1 MFIQQKILN
10 SNIKKVLLLVRCGSI
25 SVFITPVV
33 AKMINRKLLDKID
46 EASITAWLIEEAI
59 CEVYLMQ
66 TNYDHELL
74 RLQITNLEYTY
85 SLLKNTLITCLA
97 HSLKT
102 QETVLSLL
110 SSGTLRCSFN
120 NDTVKLIINYE
131 HHV

>member
-1 MFIQQKILN
+1 MLIQQKILN

-46 EASITAWLIEEAI
+46 EASITAWLIEEAL

-66 TNYDHELL
+66 TNHNHELL

-120 NDTVKLIINYE
+120 NDTVKLIIDYE

>member
-1 MFIQQKILN
+1 MFIQQKTLN
-10 SNIKKVLLLVRCGSI
+10 SNIKEVLLLVRCGSI

-33 AKMINRKLLDKID
+33 AKMINRKLLDKLD

-66 TNYDHELL
+66 TNHNHELL

>member
-1 MFIQQKILN
+1 MLIQQKILN

-46 EASITAWLIEEAI
+46 EASITAWLIEEAL

-66 TNYDHELL
+66 TNHNHELL

>member
-1 MFIQQKILN
+1 MFIQQKTLN

-33 AKMINRKLLDKID
+33 AKMINRKLLDKIN
-46 EASITAWLIEEAI
+46 EASITAWLIEEAL

-66 TNYDHELL
+66 TSHNHELL

>member
-25 SVFITPVV
+25 SVFMTPVV

-46 EASITAWLIEEAI
+46 EASITAWLIEEAL

-66 TNYDHELL
+66 TNHNHELL

-120 NDTVKLIINYE
+120 NDTVKLIIDYE

>member
-1 MFIQQKILN
+1 MLIQQKILN
-10 SNIKKVLLLVRCGSI
+10 NDIKKVLLLIRCGSI

-33 AKMINRKLLDKID
+33 AKMINRRLLNKID
-46 EASITAWLIEEAI
+46 EASITAWLIEEAV

-66 TNYDHELL
+66 TNPFHEQL
-74 RLQITNLEYTY
+74 RVQITNLEYTY
-85 SLLKNTLITCLA
+85 GLLKNTLITCLS

-102 QETVLSLL
+102 QETVLRLL
-110 SSGTLRCSFN
+110 PSGVLRCSFN

>member
-33 AKMINRKLLDKID
+33 AKMVNRKLLDKID

-66 TNYDHELL
+66 TNYNHELL

>member
-46 EASITAWLIEEAI
+46 EASITAWLIEEAL

>member
-1 MFIQQKILN
+1 MLIQQNILN

-46 EASITAWLIEEAI
+46 EASITAWLIEEAL

-66 TNYDHELL
+66 TNHNHELL

-120 NDTVKLIINYE
+120 NDTVKLIIDYE
-131 HHV
+131 HHF

>member
-46 EASITAWLIEEAI
+46 EASITAWLIEEAL

-66 TNYDHELL
+66 TSDHHELL
-74 RLQITNLEYTY
+74 RVQTTNLEHTY

-102 QETVLSLL
+102 QEHVLRQLP
-110 SSGTLRCSFN
+110 SGILKCSFN
-120 NDTVKLIINYE
+120 NETVKLIINYE
-131 HHV
+131 HDV

>member
-66 TNYDHELL
+66 TNYNHELL

-85 SLLKNTLITCLA
+85 SLLKNTLITCLV

>member
-46 EASITAWLIEEAI
+46 EASITAWLIEEAL

-66 TNYDHELL
+66 TNHNHELL

-120 NDTVKLIINYE
+120 NDTVKLIIDYE

>member
-46 EASITAWLIEEAI
+46 EASITAWLIEEAL

-66 TNYDHELL
+66 TNHNHELL